1 MLRWN
6 VTCIHG
12 WQYGGGLLIVG
23 TATLTDTNVYAN
35 RADKVRLGT
44 FFHIA
49 PLERY
54 ACAHDWQS
62 GGGLFIHGTATL
74 TNTHV
79 YSNQAGDVRS
89 PFELFM
95 SFHPFPCARTL
106 RVCSYG
112 SQEGGGLFIVGPLA
126 TAGAG
131 SSESLWG
138 NAVGTANLANT
149 NVYDNQAD
157 NVRLSTPLNSQT
169 SEFIL
174 L

>member
-95 SFHPFPCARTL
+95 SFHPFPCRTL
-106 RVCSYG
+106 RVLISRRAGG
-112 SQEGGGLFIVGPLA
+112 SLSWALLLQRARVRVNRCGG
-126 TAGAG
+126 T
-131 SSESLWG
+131 LW
-138 NAVGTANLANT
+138 ARRTWLT
-149 NVYDNQAD
+149 RTCTII
-157 NVRLSTPLNSQT
+157 RLTMCA
-169 SEFIL
+169 
-174 L
+174 